1 MIKIIK
7 FLECA
12 NLVTFSGLSIP
23 ILLIIWVNSVGFA
36 GIKYFESIAR
46 SIWVFVDEALDESV
60 VQAKDRFFPPVFV
73 WENVL

>member
-7 FLECA
+7 FLESA

-36 GIKYFESIAR
+36 GIKYLESIAR

-60 VQAKDRFFPPVFV
+60 VQANDRFFPPVFV